1 MVTKI
6 KPQEARVDFS
16 FKREVFFIIAGGIIG
31 AMVMAIPFTF
41 FSPEGISHAY
51 DLTWVVFGHIVGVHS
66 PISSAIIAGMT
77 IHITVGISIGIV
89 SGVFLYKTNILN
101 ISKPSNGLRYGLFV
115 GVLVYLIFSIPV
127 SRFVLNPEFR
137 HALAGNNINNN
148 FHVNRNND
156 EYNNNNNGNGN
167 NIIISNNNN
176 NNNTITFSNFQIASI
191 LYPISINLLFGI
203 TLGLFSS
210 FLSIKFGARYR
221 CPSCD
226 ISFSRIDILQNHL
239 LFVHPAS
246 GDNKQ
251 YQTTNRKRIV
261 ILGGGFGGITVLKKL
276 QNHFQTDVSID
287 ITMVN
292 KDNYLLFTPMLHEIA
307 SGMIETRHIVTP
319 IREFCNRSRFYCATV
334 KNIDLEKKR
343 ISIRSSTSSASA
355 LAEIVGGSSSLSTTT
370 ATNIFESK
378 TQSYLYY
385 DYLVIALGSETKF
398 FGMSDIQQNA
408 FTIKTLNDAINLRNH
423 IIYLLEQS
431 DQLILSAVGTAAD
444 VNNIYGHT
452 DNNDIK
458 TFDEVQKKLLAF
470 VIVGGG
476 FAGVETAGEINDF
489 IRDSVK
495 DHYHNINS
503 NNIRV
508 IIVQSG
514 DRLLPEMSK
523 QLAEFALERLRK
535 SGIEIILN
543 QRVTGATPNTV
554 SLKDGTIIPTK
565 TIIWSGGV
573 APSSLLTSMSCERDD
588 KSGRI
593 IVDRYLELPNYKGAY
608 ALGDCAYIIDP
619 NSGNPYPPTAQHA
632 IREGAIVA
640 NNIIASIEGRL
651 EDRKIFDYK
660 TKGMM
665 ASIGKRTGIGNLLGI
680 EVQGLLAWLIWRS
693 YYLVHLPTLQKK
705 IRVLADWI
713 LDMFFKRDVTMLKTL
728 IEEEEKAGR
737 KEHGSLSSSSS
748 S

>member
-1 MVTKI
+1 MINKI
-6 KPQEARVDFS
+6 KPQEARIDFS
-16 FKREVFFIIAGGIIG
+16 FKREVFFIIAGGMIG
-31 AMVMAIPFTF
+31 AMVMSIPLTF
-41 FSPEGISHAY
+41 FSIGTSHRY
-51 DLTWVVFGHIVGVHS
+51 DITWIVFGHIVGVHS
-66 PISSAIIAGMT
+66 PISSVIVAGAT
-77 IHITVGISIGIV
+77 IHVIVGISIGIV
-89 SGVFLYKTNILN
+89 SGIFLYKTNILN

-115 GVLVYLIFSIPV
+115 GIVVYLIFAIPV
-127 SRFVLNPEFR
+127 EHFVLSPEFR
-137 HALAGNNINNN
+137 HVAVDDIYGN
-148 FHVNRNND
+148 
-156 EYNNNNNGNGN
+156 YNNNNN
-167 NIIISNNNN
+167 
-176 NNNTITFSNFQIASI
+176 ITFSNLQVSSI
-191 LYPISINLLFGI
+191 LYSILINLLFGI
-203 TLGLFSS
+203 ALGLFSS

-239 LFVHPAS
+239 LFVHTDDS
-246 GDNKQ
+246 DKRQ
-251 YQTTNRKRIV
+251 ITNRKRIV
-261 ILGGGFGGITVLKKL
+261 ILGGGFGGVSVLKKL
-276 QNHFQTDVSID
+276 QNHFQTDVSVD
-287 ITMVN
+287 ITMVS

-319 IREFCNRSRFYCATV
+319 IREFCNRSRFYCAAV
-334 KNIDLEKKR
+334 KNIDLERKE

-355 LAEIVGGSSSLSTTT
+355 LAEIIGGSSSNLSTT
-370 ATNIFESK
+370 ATNILESK
-378 TQSYLYY
+378 TPSCINY

-408 FTIKTLNDAINLRNH
+408 FTIKTIIDAINLRNH

-431 DQLILSAVGTAAD
+431 DQLLLSSSAVPAA
-444 VNNIYGHT
+444 NI
-452 DNNDIK
+452 DNIHGYTYNAK
-458 TFDEVQKKLLAF
+458 TLAELQKKLLTF
-470 VIVGGG
+470 VVVGGG

-495 DHYHNINS
+495 EYYHNIDR

-508 IIVQSG
+508 IVVHSG

-523 QLAEFALERLRK
+523 ELSEFALERLRK
-535 SGIEIILN
+535 SRIEIILN

-554 SLKDGTIIPTK
+554 SLKDGTTIPTK

-573 APSSLLTSMSCERDD
+573 APSSLLTGISCEHDH

-593 IVDRYLELPNYKGAY
+593 TVDKYLELPNYNGVY
-608 ALGDCAYIIDP
+608 AVGDCAYIIDP
-619 NSGNPYPPTAQHA
+619 SSGNPYPPTAQHA

-640 NNIIASIEGRL
+640 NNIVASIEGRL

-713 LDMFFKRDVTMLKTL
+713 IDMFFKRDVTMLKTFM
-728 IEEEEKAGR
+728 EEEEKAKG
-737 KEHGSLSSSSS
+737 EHRSS
-748 S
+748 

>member
-1 MVTKI
+1 MPITIAGINMVTEI

-41 FSPEGISHAY
+41 FSAEGISRAY
-51 DLTWVVFGHIVGVHS
+51 DITWVVFGHIVGVHS

-77 IHITVGISIGIV
+77 IHIIVGISIGIV
-89 SGVFLYKTNILN
+89 SGVFLYKTNLLN

-115 GVLVYLIFSIPV
+115 GIFVYLIFSIPV

-137 HALAGNNINNN
+137 HVLVG
-148 FHVNRNND
+148 
-156 EYNNNNNGNGN
+156 
-167 NIIISNNNN
+167 NNNN
-176 NNNTITFSNFQIASI
+176 NNYDENRNNGKNNDNDNNSNNIVTFSNFQIASI

-203 TLGLFSS
+203 TLGLSSS

-239 LFVHPAS
+239 LFVHA
-246 GDNKQ
+246 DDYDKH
-251 YQTTNRKRIV
+251 QTTNRKRIV
-261 ILGGGFGGITVLKKL
+261 ILGGGFGGVTVLKKL

-287 ITMVN
+287 ITMVS

-343 ISIRSSTSSASA
+343 VSIRSSTSSTSA
-355 LAEIVGGSSSLSTTT
+355 MANIIGGSSSLSTID
-370 ATNIFESK
+370 TNILESK
-378 TQSYLYY
+378 TQPYLYY

-398 FGMSDIQQNA
+398 FGMLDIQQNA

-423 IIYLLEQS
+423 TIYLLEQS
-431 DQLILSAVGTAAD
+431 DQLILSAVGTAD
-444 VNNIYGHT
+444 VENIYGNI
-452 DNNDIK
+452 DNSNIK
-458 TFDEVQKKLLAF
+458 TFDELQKKILTF

-495 DHYHNINS
+495 EHYHNIDI

-508 IIVQSG
+508 IIVHSG

-523 QLAEFALERLRK
+523 QLAEFASERLRK

-554 SLKDGTIIPTK
+554 RLKDGTIIPTK

-573 APSSLLTSMSCERDD
+573 APSSLLTSISCEHDD

-593 IVDRYLELPNYKGAY
+593 TVDKYLELPNYKGVY
-608 ALGDCAYIIDP
+608 ALGDCAYVTDP

-640 NNIIASIEGRL
+640 NNLIASIEGRL

-665 ASIGKRTGIGNLLGI
+665 ASIGKRTGIGDLLGI

-693 YYLVHLPTLQKK
+693 YYLVHLPTVQKK

-737 KEHGSLSSSSS
+737 EEHGSLPSSSS
-748 S
+748 

>member
-1 MVTKI
+1 MPITIAGINMVTEI

-41 FSPEGISHAY
+41 FSAEGISRAY
-51 DLTWVVFGHIVGVHS
+51 DITWVVFGHIVGVHS

-77 IHITVGISIGIV
+77 IHIIVGISIGIV
-89 SGVFLYKTNILN
+89 SGVFLYKTNLLN

-115 GVLVYLIFSIPV
+115 GIFVYLIFSIPV

-137 HALAGNNINNN
+137 HVLVG
-148 FHVNRNND
+148 
-156 EYNNNNNGNGN
+156 
-167 NIIISNNNN
+167 NNNN
-176 NNNTITFSNFQIASI
+176 NNNNYDENRNNGKNNDNDNNSNNIVTFSNFQIASI

-203 TLGLFSS
+203 TLGLSSS

-239 LFVHPAS
+239 LFVHA
-246 GDNKQ
+246 DDYDKH
-251 YQTTNRKRIV
+251 QTTNRKRIV
-261 ILGGGFGGITVLKKL
+261 ILGGGFGGVTVLKKL

-287 ITMVN
+287 ITMVS

-343 ISIRSSTSSASA
+343 VSIRSSTSSTSA
-355 LAEIVGGSSSLSTTT
+355 MANIIGGSSSLSTID
-370 ATNIFESK
+370 TNILESK
-378 TQSYLYY
+378 TQPYLYY

-398 FGMSDIQQNA
+398 FGMLDIQQNA

-423 IIYLLEQS
+423 TIYLLEQS
-431 DQLILSAVGTAAD
+431 DQLILSAVGTAD
-444 VNNIYGHT
+444 VENIYGNI
-452 DNNDIK
+452 DNSNIK
-458 TFDEVQKKLLAF
+458 TFDELQKKILTF

-495 DHYHNINS
+495 EHYHNIDI

-508 IIVQSG
+508 IIVHSG

-523 QLAEFALERLRK
+523 QLAEFASERLRK

-554 SLKDGTIIPTK
+554 RLKDGTIIPTK

-573 APSSLLTSMSCERDD
+573 APSSLLTSISCEHDD

-593 IVDRYLELPNYKGAY
+593 TVDKYLELPNYKGVY
-608 ALGDCAYIIDP
+608 ALGDCAYVTDP

-640 NNIIASIEGRL
+640 NNLIASIEGRL

-665 ASIGKRTGIGNLLGI
+665 ASIGKRTGIGDLLGI

-693 YYLVHLPTLQKK
+693 YYLVHLPTVQKK

-737 KEHGSLSSSSS
+737 EEHGSLPSSSSS

>member
-6 KPQEARVDFS
+6 KSQEARVDFS
-16 FKREVFFIIAGGIIG
+16 FKREVFFIIAGGIMG

-41 FSPEGISHAY
+41 FSPEGISRAY
-51 DLTWVVFGHIVGVHS
+51 DLTWIVFGHIVGVYS
-66 PISSAIIAGMT
+66 PISSVIIAGMT
-77 IHITVGISIGIV
+77 IHIIVGISIGIV

-115 GVLVYLIFSIPV
+115 GILVYLIFSIPIQ
-127 SRFVLNPEFR
+127 RFVLNLEFR
-137 HALAGNNINNN
+137 HALVG
-148 FHVNRNND
+148 
-156 EYNNNNNGNGN
+156 
-167 NIIISNNNN
+167 NNNN
-176 NNNTITFSNFQIASI
+176 NNNNNNVTFSNFQISSI
-191 LYPISINLLFGI
+191 IYSVSINLLFGI

-221 CPSCD
+221 CSICD

-239 LFVHPAS
+239 LFVHT
-246 GDNKQ
+246 DDYNDEHQ
-251 YQTTNRKRIV
+251 MTTNRKRIV
-261 ILGGGFGGITVLKKL
+261 ILGGGFGGVTVLKKL
-276 QNHFQTDVSID
+276 QNHFQTDVSVD
-287 ITMVN
+287 ITMVS

-319 IREFCNRSRFYCATV
+319 IREFCNRARFYCATV
-334 KNIDLEKKR
+334 KNIELERKM
-343 ISIRSSTSSASA
+343 ISIRSSTSFGSA
-355 LAEIVGGSSSLSTTT
+355 LVGIRGISGSTLSTITT
-370 ATNIFESK
+370 NNLLESR

-385 DYLVIALGSETKF
+385 DILVIALRSETKY

-408 FTIKTLNDAINLRNH
+408 FTIKTLNDAIDLRNH
-423 IIYLLEQS
+423 IIYLLEQA
-431 DQLILSAVGTAAD
+431 DQLLLSAMGTAAD
-444 VNNIYGHT
+444 VDNIHIHK
-452 DNNDIK
+452 DNIK
-458 TFDEVQKKLLAF
+458 ALAELQKKLLTF

-495 DHYHNINS
+495 EHYHNIDI

-508 IIVQSG
+508 IIVHSG
-514 DRLLPEMSK
+514 DRLLPEMST
-523 QLAEFALERLRK
+523 QLARFALERLHK

-554 SLKDGTIIPTK
+554 SLKDGNIIPTN

-573 APSSLLTSMSCERDD
+573 APSSLLTGISCQHDHN
-588 KSGRI
+588 SGRI
-593 IVDRYLELPNYKGAY
+593 TVDKYLELPNYKGVY
-608 ALGDCAYIIDP
+608 ALGDCAYITDP

-632 IREGAIVA
+632 IKEGAIVA
-640 NNIIASIEGRL
+640 NNIIVSIEGRL

-680 EVQGLLAWLIWRS
+680 EVQGILAWLIWRG
-693 YYLVHLPTLQKK
+693 YYLVHLPTFQKK

-713 LDMFFKRDVTMLKTL
+713 LDIFFKRDVTMLKTL
-728 IEEEEKAGR
+728 IEEEEKA
-737 KEHGSLSSSSS
+737 KEVKNSDHHRHNYNT
-748 S
+748 

>member
-1 MVTKI
+1 MVAKI
-6 KPQEARVDFS
+6 KPQAARVDFS
-16 FKREVFFIIAGGIIG
+16 FKREVFFIIAGGIVG
-31 AMVMAIPFTF
+31 ALVMAIPLTF
-41 FSPEGISHAY
+41 FSSTGISRTY
-51 DLTWVVFGHIVGVHS
+51 DLTWVVFGHIIGVHS
-66 PISSAIIAGMT
+66 PISSAIVAGMT
-77 IHITVGISIGIV
+77 IHIIVGISIGIV
-89 SGVFLYKTNILN
+89 SGIFLYKTNILN
-101 ISKPSNGLRYGLFV
+101 ISKPSNGLKYGLFV
-115 GVLVYLIFSIPV
+115 GIFVYLIFSIPV
-127 SRFVLNPEFR
+127 SRFVLSPEFR
-137 HALAGNNINNN
+137 HTLVGSS
-148 FHVNRNND
+148 ND
-156 EYNNNNNGNGN
+156 NDNGNG
-167 NIIISNNNN
+167 SNNNKN
-176 NNNTITFSNFQIASI
+176 NATFSSFQISSF

-210 FLSIKFGARYR
+210 LLSIKFGARYR

-239 LFVHPAS
+239 LFAHGAS
-246 GDNKQ
+246 GDNEQ
-251 YQTTNRKRIV
+251 YHTTNRKRIV
-261 ILGGGFGGITVLKKL
+261 ILGGGFGGVSVLKKL

-287 ITMVN
+287 ITMVS

-319 IREFCNRSRFYCATV
+319 IREFCNRSRFYCSAV
-334 KNIDLEKKR
+334 NNINLEKKR
-343 ISIRSSTSSASA
+343 VSIRSSTSYTSAF
-355 LAEIVGGSSSLSTTT
+355 AEILGGNGSNSSTITDPNLLKSNT
-370 ATNIFESK
+370 
-378 TQSYLYY
+378 YLYY

-398 FGMSDIQQNA
+398 FGMSDIQRNA
-408 FTIKTLNDAINLRNH
+408 FTIKTINDAINLRNH
-423 IIYLLEQS
+423 ITYLLEQS
-431 DQLILSAVGTAAD
+431 DQVLLSSVSAATLD
-444 VNNIYGHT
+444 NIYGRI
-452 DNNDIK
+452 NNNSK
-458 TFDEVQKKLLAF
+458 TLAQLQKKLLTF

-495 DHYHNINS
+495 EYYHNINI

-508 IIVQSG
+508 IIVHSG

-523 QLAEFALERLRK
+523 ELSVFALKRLQK

-543 QRVTGATPNTV
+543 QRVIGATRNTV
-554 SLKDGTIIPTK
+554 SLKDGTIIPTN

-573 APSSLLTSMSCERDD
+573 APSSLLTSISCEHDN

-593 IVDRYLELPNYKGAY
+593 TVDKYLELPNYNGVY

-651 EDRKIFDYK
+651 ENRKIFDYK

-713 LDMFFKRDVTMLKTL
+713 LDIFFKRDVTMLKTL
-728 IEEEEKAGR
+728 MEEEEKEKGEEKNTDHR
-737 KEHGSLSSSSS
+737 SYST
-748 S
+748 

>member
-1 MVTKI
+1 MRNLWGILKVLNTESFRGDNKI

-16 FKREVFFIIAGGIIG
+16 FKREVFFIIAGGIVG
-31 AMVMAIPFTF
+31 ALVMAIPLTF
-41 FSPEGISHAY
+41 FSSAGSHAY
-51 DLTWVVFGHIVGVHS
+51 DLTWIVFGHIVGVYS
-66 PISSAIIAGMT
+66 PVSSVIIAGMT
-77 IHITVGISIGIV
+77 IHIIVGISIGIV

-101 ISKPSNGLRYGLFV
+101 ISKPSNGLKYGLFV
-115 GVLVYLIFSIPV
+115 GILVYLIFSLPV
-127 SRFVLNPEFR
+127 QRFVLSPEFR
-137 HALAGNNINNN
+137 RALGDNI
-148 FHVNRNND
+148 
-156 EYNNNNNGNGN
+156 YNNNNN
-167 NIIISNNNN
+167 SNNV
-176 NNNTITFSNFQIASI
+176 TFSNIQISSI
-191 LYPISINLLFGI
+191 LYSVSINLLFGI

-210 FLSIKFGARYR
+210 FSSIKFGARYR

-239 LFVHPAS
+239 LLVHR
-246 GDNKQ
+246 DKYDKHQ
-251 YQTTNRKRIV
+251 ITTNRKRIV
-261 ILGGGFGGITVLKKL
+261 ILGGGFGGVTVLKKL

-287 ITMVN
+287 ITMVS

-319 IREFCNRSRFYCATV
+319 IREFCNRSRFYCAAV

-343 ISIRSSTSSASA
+343 ISIRSSTSHTSTF
-355 LAEIVGGSSSLSTTT
+355 AEILGSSSNSSTITDS
-370 ATNIFESK
+370 NLLESN
-378 TQSYLYY
+378 TQSYMYY
-385 DYLVIALGSETKF
+385 DYLVIALGNETKF

-408 FTIKTLNDAINLRNH
+408 FTIKTINDAINLRNH

-431 DQLILSAVGTAAD
+431 DQLLLSSVSSANVD
-444 VNNIYGHT
+444 NIPDYT
-452 DNNDIK
+452 DNAK
-458 TFDEVQKKLLAF
+458 TLAQLQKKLLTF

-495 DHYHNINS
+495 EHYHNINS
-503 NNIRV
+503 NNIGV
-508 IIVQSG
+508 KLVHSS
-514 DRLLPEMSK
+514 DRLLPEMSEE
-523 QLAEFALERLRK
+523 LAEFALERLRK

-543 QRVTGATPNTV
+543 QRVIGATPNTV

-573 APSSLLTSMSCERDD
+573 APSSLLTSISCEHDN
-588 KSGRI
+588 KTGRI
-593 IVDRYLELPNYKGAY
+593 TVDKYLELTNYNGVY

-640 NNIIASIEGRL
+640 NNIIASMEGRL
-651 EDRKIFDYK
+651 ENRKIFNYK

-705 IRVLADWI
+705 LRVLADWI
-713 LDMFFKRDVTMLKTL
+713 LDIFFKRDVTMLKTF
-728 IEEEEKAGR
+728 IEEEEKAR
-737 KEHGSLSSSSS
+737 RE
-748 S
+748 

>member
-1 MVTKI
+1 MVAKI
-6 KPQEARVDFS
+6 KPQAARVDFS
-16 FKREVFFIIAGGIIG
+16 FKREVFFIIAGGIVG
-31 AMVMAIPFTF
+31 ALVMAIPLTF
-41 FSPEGISHAY
+41 FSSTGISRTY
-51 DLTWVVFGHIVGVHS
+51 DLTWVVFGHIIGVHS
-66 PISSAIIAGMT
+66 PISSAIVAGMT
-77 IHITVGISIGIV
+77 IHIIVGISIGIV

-101 ISKPSNGLRYGLFV
+101 ISKPSNGLKYGLFV
-115 GVLVYLIFSIPV
+115 GIFVYLIFSIPV
-127 SRFVLNPEFR
+127 SRFVLSPEFR
-137 HALAGNNINNN
+137 HTLVGSS
-148 FHVNRNND
+148 ND
-156 EYNNNNNGNGN
+156 NDNGNG
-167 NIIISNNNN
+167 SNNNKN
-176 NNNTITFSNFQIASI
+176 NATFSSFQISSF

-210 FLSIKFGARYR
+210 LLSIKFGARYR

-239 LFVHPAS
+239 LFAHGAS
-246 GDNKQ
+246 GDNEQ
-251 YQTTNRKRIV
+251 YHTTNRKRIV
-261 ILGGGFGGITVLKKL
+261 ILGGGFGGVSVLKKL

-287 ITMVN
+287 ITMVS

-319 IREFCNRSRFYCATV
+319 IREFCNRSRFYCSAV
-334 KNIDLEKKR
+334 NNINLEKKR
-343 ISIRSSTSSASA
+343 VSIRSSTSYTSAF
-355 LAEIVGGSSSLSTTT
+355 AEILGGNGSNSSTITDPNLLKSNT
-370 ATNIFESK
+370 
-378 TQSYLYY
+378 YLYY

-398 FGMSDIQQNA
+398 FGMSDIQRNA
-408 FTIKTLNDAINLRNH
+408 FTIKTINDAINLRNH
-423 IIYLLEQS
+423 ITYLLEQS
-431 DQLILSAVGTAAD
+431 DQVLLSSVSAATLD
-444 VNNIYGHT
+444 NIYGRI
-452 DNNDIK
+452 NNNSK
-458 TFDEVQKKLLAF
+458 TLAQLQKKLLTF

-495 DHYHNINS
+495 EYYHNINI

-508 IIVQSG
+508 IIVHSG

-523 QLAEFALERLRK
+523 ELSVFALKRLQK

-543 QRVTGATPNTV
+543 QRVIGATRNTV
-554 SLKDGTIIPTK
+554 SLKDGTIIPTN

-573 APSSLLTSMSCERDD
+573 APSSLLTSISCEHDN

-593 IVDRYLELPNYKGAY
+593 TVDKYLELPNYNGVY

-640 NNIIASIEGRL
+640 NNIIASIEGRP
-651 EDRKIFDYK
+651 ENRKIFDYK

-713 LDMFFKRDVTMLKTL
+713 LDIFFKRDVTMLKTL
-728 IEEEEKAGR
+728 MEEEEKEKGEEKNTDHR
-737 KEHGSLSSSSS
+737 SYST
-748 S
+748 

>member
-1 MVTKI
+1 MRNLWGILKGLNTESFRGDNKI

-16 FKREVFFIIAGGIIG
+16 FKREVFFIIAGGIAG
-31 AMVMAIPFTF
+31 ALVMAIPLTF
-41 FSPEGISHAY
+41 FSSAGRSHAY
-51 DLTWVVFGHIVGVHS
+51 DLTWIVFGHIVGIYS
-66 PISSAIIAGMT
+66 PVSSVIIAGMT
-77 IHITVGISIGIV
+77 IHIIVGISIGIV

-101 ISKPSNGLRYGLFV
+101 ISKPSNGLKYGLFV
-115 GVLVYLIFSIPV
+115 GILVYLIFSLPV
-127 SRFVLNPEFR
+127 QRFVLSPEFR
-137 HALAGNNINNN
+137 HALGDNINNN
-148 FHVNRNND
+148 
-156 EYNNNNNGNGN
+156 
-167 NIIISNNNN
+167 SNNNSN
-176 NNNTITFSNFQIASI
+176 NITFSNIQMSSI
-191 LYPISINLLFGI
+191 LYSVSINLLFGI

-239 LFVHPAS
+239 LLVHR
-246 GDNKQ
+246 DK
-251 YQTTNRKRIV
+251 YDKHKITTNRKRIV
-261 ILGGGFGGITVLKKL
+261 ILGGGFGGVTVLKKL
-276 QNHFQTDVSID
+276 QNHFQTDVNID
-287 ITMVN
+287 ITMVS

-319 IREFCNRSRFYCATV
+319 IREFCNRSRFYCAAV

-343 ISIRSSTSSASA
+343 ISIRSSTSHISTF
-355 LAEIVGGSSSLSTTT
+355 AEILGSSSSNSSTITDP
-370 ATNIFESK
+370 NLLESN
-378 TQSYLYY
+378 TQSYMYY

-408 FTIKTLNDAINLRNH
+408 FTIKTINDAINLRNH

-431 DQLILSAVGTAAD
+431 DQLLLSSVSSANVD
-444 VNNIYGHT
+444 NIHDYT
-452 DNNDIK
+452 DNAK
-458 TFDEVQKKLLAF
+458 TLAQLQKKLLTF

-489 IRDSVK
+489 IRDSAK
-495 DHYHNINS
+495 EHYHNINS

-508 IIVQSG
+508 KLVHSSV
-514 DRLLPEMSK
+514 RLLPEMSEE
-523 QLAEFALERLRK
+523 LAEFALERLRK

-543 QRVTGATPNTV
+543 QRVIGATPNTV

-573 APSSLLTSMSCERDD
+573 APSSLLTSISCEHDN

-593 IVDRYLELPNYKGAY
+593 TVDKYLELANYKGVY
-608 ALGDCAYIIDP
+608 ALGDCAYITDP
-619 NSGNPYPPTAQHA
+619 KSGNPYPPTAQHA

-651 EDRKIFDYK
+651 ENRKIFDYK

-713 LDMFFKRDVTMLKTL
+713 LDIFFKRDVTMLKTF
-728 IEEEEKAGR
+728 IEEEEKAR
-737 KEHGSLSSSSS
+737 RE
-748 S
+748 